1 MHRLYWFWPER
12 TRPHNVREDEA
23 GWDSY
28 RRAAELAGLRLELI
42 AVDDVDLV
50 ADPAGPVA
58 YVNGERADPR
68 QVSFHN
74 KLYTW
79 PMFQADAWRS
89 LAVFQGLAGAG
100 YHLLV
105 RPELNLISNDKA
117 ATLLHL
123 RDVDRGWLPTVSLP
137 TREFK
142 QLRVRLAE
150 AGIGFPVVV
159 KPASW
164 GSGKGVIRADDEP
177 ELLMALRLASAA
189 ELTMVVQPFL
199 APAGELADVRVYCV
213 DREPAG
219 ALRRTAGSGGT
230 VANVTSGGTAELVD
244 VPAELRARAAAI
256 AAWLD
261 TPWLAVDF
269 LFDGRTYYLS
279 EVEIDAYVGPVTAR
293 LPGMSHIMA
302 ARFRAYRA
310 RFDRWRA
317 GSDPV
322 AVPIG

>member
-1 MHRLYWFWPER
+1 MPQLYWFWPER
-12 TRPHNVREDEA
+12 TRPQSVREDEDA
-23 GWDSY
+23 WDNY
-28 RRAAELAGLRLELI
+28 RQAAEAAGLRLELI
-42 AVDDVDLV
+42 AVDDVDIL
-50 ADPAGPVA
+50 ADPAGPRA
-58 YVNGERADPR
+58 YVKGEPADPR
-68 QVSFHN
+68 KVIFHN

-79 PMFQADAWRS
+79 PMFQADVWRS

-123 RDVDRGWLPTVSLP
+123 RDVDTGWLPTVSLP

-142 QLRVRLAE
+142 QLRVRLGE
-150 AGIGFPVVV
+150 AGIGYPVVV

-177 ELLMALRLASAA
+177 ELLMALRLASAG

-199 APAGELADVRVYCV
+199 APAGELADIRVYCV

-219 ALRRTAGSGGT
+219 ALRRTVGSGGT
-230 VANVTSGGTAELVD
+230 VANVTSGGKAELVA
-244 VPAELRARAAAI
+244 VPPELRERATAI

-293 LPGMSHIMA
+293 LPGMADIMA
-302 ARFRAYRA
+302 ARFRAYQA
-310 RFDRWRA
+310 QFGRWRPGA
-317 GSDPV
+317 DPV
-322 AVPIG
+322 PRS

>member
-1 MHRLYWFWPER
+1 MARLYWFWPER
-12 TRPHNVREDEA
+12 NRPHSVREDEDA
-23 GWDSY
+23 WDNY
-28 RRAAELAGLRLELI
+28 RQAAEAAGLRLELI
-42 AVDDVDLV
+42 AVDDVDIL
-50 ADPAGPVA
+50 ADPVGPRV
-58 YVNGERADPR
+58 YVKGELADPR
-68 QVSFHN
+68 KVVFHN

-79 PMFQADAWRS
+79 PMFQADVWRS
-89 LAVFQGLAGAG
+89 LAAFQGLAGAG

-123 RDVDRGWLPTVSLP
+123 RDVDTGWLPTVSLP

-142 QLRVRLAE
+142 QLRIQLNE
-150 AGIGFPVVV
+150 AGIGYPVVV

-177 ELLMALRLASAA
+177 ELLMALRLASAG

-199 APAGELADVRVYCV
+199 APAGELADIRVYCV

-219 ALRRTAGSGGT
+219 ALRRTVGSGGT
-230 VANVTSGGTAELVD
+230 VANVTSGGRAELAA
-244 VPAELRARAAAI
+244 VPPELRERATAI

-293 LPGMSHIMA
+293 MPGMTDIMA

-310 RFDRWRA
+310 QFDRWRP
-317 GSDPV
+317 G
-322 AVPIG
+322 AVPVPLS

>member
-1 MHRLYWFWPER
+1 MQRLYWFWPER
-12 TRPHNVREDEA
+12 TRPQSVREDED
-23 GWDSY
+23 GWDNY
-28 RRAAELAGLRLELI
+28 RQAAEAAGLRMELI
-42 AVDDVDLV
+42 AVDDVDIL
-50 ADPAGPVA
+50 ADPVGPRA
-58 YVNGERADPR
+58 YVKGEPADT
-68 QVSFHN
+68 QKVVFHN

-79 PMFQADAWRS
+79 PMFQTDVWRS

-123 RDVDRGWLPTVSLP
+123 RDVDTGWLPTVSLP

-142 QLRVRLAE
+142 QLRVRLSE
-150 AGIGFPVVV
+150 AGIDYPVVV

-199 APAGELADVRVYCV
+199 APAGELADIRVYCV

-219 ALRRTAGSGGT
+219 ALRRTVDSGGT
-230 VANVTSGGTAELVD
+230 VANVTSGGKAELVA
-244 VPAELRARAAAI
+244 VPPELRERATAI

-279 EVEIDAYVGPVTAR
+279 EVEIDAYVGPVTAQ
-293 LPGMSHIMA
+293 LPGMADIMA

-310 RFDRWRA
+310 QFDRWRP
-317 GSDPV
+317 GVVPV
-322 AVPIG
+322 PL